1 MPLTLNRDIR
11 RMQNAKESSIA
22 SGDSKNIVS
31 HSPAVRTM
39 RDGEQVFAQESNKPL
54 TLYKKNKGALWK
66 IALSKDG
73 NQTVEKNSEVKGK
86 LKVNGSAAVL
96 RPLRVGTNAEPDSG
110 AVSSYAQSGLDVS
123 YGGFTLLLGADNNA
137 TSRTNSTQKVTRIG
151 NYHYTNAQEPLTLI
165 VGDSGSGVSNVN
177 IGGGTSAMNATENI
191 KLYTAATDTTVTGT
205 VAMLINNAQRV
216 GLPTVSG
223 SHKLSVTGTAGLS
236 TGTAWTDT
244 SDVRIKTN
252 VETVTGGLDKI
263 NQLRPVSF
271 NYTSDYLEI
280 HSEIDGSKKY
290 NSFIANEY
298 AEVFPDA
305 VSVGGNLERITPSSD
320 IGEPDDVEVLIEDLL
335 QYTPHDLH
343 IYLVKAVQELSAKV
357 TALEN
362 N

>member
-1 MPLTLNRDIR
+1 MPVTFNRNMR
-11 RMQNAKESSIA
+11 RMQNAKEGSVA
-22 SGDSKNIVS
+22 SGDSKGVVS

-39 RDGEQVFAQESNKPL
+39 GDGEQVFVQESNKPL
-54 TLYKKNKGALWK
+54 ALYKKNKGSLWK

-73 NQTVEKNSEVKGK
+73 NQTIEKNLEVEGRT
-86 LKVNGSAAVL
+86 VL
-96 RPLRVGTNAEPDSG
+96 LRSVSIGTKSKPDPD
-110 AVSSYAQSGLDVS
+110 AVSTYAQSGLDVS

-137 TSRTNSTQKVTRIG
+137 TYRTNSTQKVTRIG
-151 NYHYTNAQEPLTLI
+151 NSHYTNSEPPLTLI
-165 VGDSGSGVSNVN
+165 VGDSASGVSNVN
-177 IGGGTSAMNATENI
+177 IGGGTSAMNAAENI
-191 KLYTAATDTTVTGT
+191 KFYTAADDTTVTGT

-216 GLPTVSG
+216 GLPTVNG
-223 SHKLSVTGTAGLS
+223 SNKLTVTGTAALS
-236 TGTAWTDT
+236 TGTAWTDV

-280 HSEIDGSKKY
+280 HTEIDGSKKY

-305 VSVGGNLERITPSSD
+305 VSVGGNLERITPSSEVD
-320 IGEPDDVEVLIEDLL
+320 EVDDVEVLIEDLL
-335 QYTPHDLH
+335 QFTPHDLH
-343 IYLVKAVQELSAKV
+343 VYLVKAVQELSAKV

>member
-1 MPLTLNRDIR
+1 MDSDSR
-11 RMQNAKESSIA
+11 RIQNSKES
-22 SGDSKNIVS
+22 G
-31 HSPAVRTM
+31 VRTIEKSLSSRNM
-39 RDGEQVFAQESNKPL
+39 LEGEQLFSKPKGKQL
-54 TLYKKNKGALWK
+54 ALYKKHKGALWK
-66 IALSKDG
+66 ANLSNDG
-73 NQTVEKNSEVKGK
+73 NQIIDNNLEVK
-86 LKVNGSAAVL
+86 GSAAVL
-96 RPLRVGTNAEPDSG
+96 GSLKVGTSEKPNAQ
-110 AVSSYAQSGLDVS
+110 AVAGYTKSGLDVS

-165 VGDSGSGVSNVN
+165 VGDSSSGVSNVN
-177 IGGGTSAMNATENI
+177 IGGGTSAMNAAENI
-191 KLYTAATDTTVTGT
+191 KFYTAVNDVTVTGT
-205 VAMLINNAQRV
+205 VAMLIDTAQRV

-252 VETVTGGLDKI
+252 IETVTGGLDKI

-280 HSEIDGSKKY
+280 HPEIDGSKKY

-320 IGEPDDVEVLIEDLL
+320 IGESDDVEVLIEDLL